1 MKNLGIKISLFLIYF
16 VFAALLNS
24 VGILVERSQEVY
36 DVLKEDAA
44 ILEPFKDLSIAL
56 VSFIIG
62 SFLPKIGYKKG
73 MLISLSAVF
82 LGCIGMYFGNSFWAV
97 KILFATVG
105 MSFAVVKVAVY
116 ALIGFVTDSKK
127 SHSRFMSLVE
137 TVFMLGIIF
146 MYVVFPLFFD
156 EHDENAWLRGYL
168 LMAVIIAISFII
180 ILFSKFD
187 IEVKQSGKSLKE
199 DINTMIKLFLNPVI
213 WTFAIFAFFY
223 VMTEQGIMTWL
234 PTFNKETLN
243 LVPKLATQM
252 AVILMISYTV
262 GRFITGMIVKYVN
275 WIYIAVTGLILAA
288 VLVLIVLPMAQNLG
302 EIKVSKFAD
311 LPLVSFLF
319 PMIGLFLAPLYPLVN
334 SSVLSAVEKEQHS
347 PLAGLIVFF
356 SAIGGTS
363 GSLIIGYMF
372 DRFGGD
378 KVFYLSLIPMAII
391 LISLIRLNSL
401 AKTNG
406 NEVSFKHSG
415 HH

>member
-73 MLISLSAVF
+73 MLISLAAVF

-137 TVFMLGIIF
+137 TVFMIGIIF
-146 MYVVFPLFFD
+146 MYIVFPLFFD
-156 EHDENAWLRGYL
+156 ENDENAWLRGYL
-168 LMAVIIAISFII
+168 LMAVIIAISFLI

-187 IEVKQSGKSLKE
+187 IEVHQSGKTLKE
-199 DINTMIKLFLNPVI
+199 DLNTMFKLFLNPLI

-252 AVILMISYTV
+252 AVILMMSYAV
-262 GRFITGMIVKYVN
+262 GRFITGIIVKYVK
-275 WIYIAVTGLILAA
+275 WIYIAITGLILAA
-288 VLVLIVLPMAQNLG
+288 ILVLIVLPMAQNLG

-334 SSVLSAVEKEQHS
+334 SSVLSAVDKDQHS
-347 PLAGLIVFF
+347 PLAGIIVFF
-356 SAIGGTS
+356 SAIGGTC

-391 LISLIRLNSL
+391 LISLIRLNSI

>member
-73 MLISLSAVF
+73 MLISLAAVF

>member
-73 MLISLSAVF
+73 MLISLAAVF

-137 TVFMLGIIF
+137 TVFMIGIIF
-146 MYVVFPLFFD
+146 MYIVFPLFFD
-156 EHDENAWLRGYL
+156 ENDENAWLRGYL
-168 LMAVIIAISFII
+168 LMAVIIAISFLI

-187 IEVKQSGKSLKE
+187 IEVHQSGKTLKE
-199 DINTMIKLFLNPVI
+199 DLNTMFKLFLNPLI

-252 AVILMISYTV
+252 AVILMMSYAV
-262 GRFITGMIVKYVN
+262 GRFITGIIVKYVK

-288 VLVLIVLPMAQNLG
+288 ILVLIVLPMAQNLG

-334 SSVLSAVEKEQHS
+334 SSVLSAVDKDQHS
-347 PLAGLIVFF
+347 PLAGIIVFF
-356 SAIGGTS
+356 SAIGGTC

-391 LISLIRLNSL
+391 LISLIRLNSI

>member
-1 MKNLGIKISLFLIYF
+1 MKHFGIKFSLFLVYF

-62 SFLPKIGYKKG
+62 SFLPKLGYKKG
-73 MLISLSAVF
+73 LLISLAVVF

-97 KILFATVG
+97 KILFACVG

-127 SHSRFMSLVE
+127 GHSQLMSLIE
-137 TVFMLGIIF
+137 TVFMVGIIF

-168 LMAVIIAISFII
+168 LMSVVIAVAFFI

-187 IEVKQSGKSLKE
+187 IEVEHSGRTIKE
-199 DINTMIKLFLNPVI
+199 DFKAMFKLFLNPLI
-213 WTFAIFAFFY
+213 WTFAVFAFFY

-252 AVILMISYTV
+252 AVILMISYAV
-262 GRFITGMIVKYVN
+262 GRFLTGLMVKTIK
-275 WIYIAVTGLILAA
+275 WFYIAITGLILAA
-288 VLVLIVLPMAQNLG
+288 ALVLIVLPMAKNVG
-302 EIKVSKFAD
+302 VTEVSTMAD

-319 PMIGLFLAPLYPLVN
+319 PMIGLFLAPLYPLV
-334 SSVLSAVEKEQHS
+334 SSAVLSGVKKEQHS
-347 PLAGLIVFF
+347 PLAGILVFF

-372 DRFGGD
+372 DKFGGD
-378 KVFYLSLIPMAII
+378 KVFYLSLIPMVII
-391 LISLIRLNSL
+391 LISLFRLNKISNQ
-401 AKTNG
+401 AA
-406 NEVSFKHSG
+406 
-415 HH
+415 

>member
-1 MKNLGIKISLFLIYF
+1 MKNIGIKISLFLIYF

-36 DVLKEDAA
+36 GVAKPDAA
-44 ILEPFKDLSIAL
+44 ILEPFKDLSIAI

-73 MLISLSAVF
+73 MLISLAAVF

-127 SHSRFMSLVE
+127 SHSRFMSMVE

-146 MYVVFPLFFD
+146 MYVVFPLFFH
-156 EHDENAWLRGYL
+156 EQDENAWLRGYL
-168 LMAVIIAISFII
+168 LMATIIAISFII
-180 ILFSKFD
+180 ILFSKFE
-187 IEVKQSGKSLKE
+187 IQVEQSGNSLKE
-199 DINTMIKLFLNPVI
+199 DLNTMFKLFLNPVI

-252 AVILMISYTV
+252 AVILMMSYTV
-262 GRFITGMIVKYVN
+262 GRFITGIIVKYVN
-275 WIYIAVTGLILAA
+275 WIYIATTGLILAA
-288 VLVLIVLPMAQNLG
+288 ILVLIVLPMAQNIG
-302 EIKVSKFAD
+302 EIKVSDFSD

-347 PLAGLIVFF
+347 PLAGIIVFF

-391 LISLIRLNSL
+391 LITLIRLNRL
-401 AKTNG
+401 AKSNG
-406 NEVSFKHSG
+406 NEVSFNSSG

>member
-73 MLISLSAVF
+73 MLISLAAVF

-127 SHSRFMSLVE
+127 SHSQFMSLVE
-137 TVFMLGIIF
+137 TVFMIGIIF
-146 MYVVFPLFFD
+146 MYIVFPLFFD

-168 LMAVIIAISFII
+168 LMSVIIAISFFI

-199 DINTMIKLFLNPVI
+199 DLNIMFKLFLNPLI

-252 AVILMISYTV
+252 AVILMMSYAV
-262 GRFITGMIVKYVN
+262 GRFITGIIVKYVK

-288 VLVLIVLPMAQNLG
+288 VLVLIVLPMAQNIG
-302 EIKVSKFAD
+302 EIEVSKFSD

-334 SSVLSAVEKEQHS
+334 SSILSAVEKDQHS
-347 PLAGLIVFF
+347 PLAGIIVFF

-391 LISLIRLNSL
+391 LLSLIRLNKL
-401 AKTNG
+401 AKSNN
-406 NEVSFKHSG
+406 NEVSFKPSG